1 MSHLTTPSRFSV
13 RTISL
18 VFLVSLTAMVGL
30 IPWQPVERRASAQEP
45 QSTSTYDEGLQ
56 EKLIPTANE
65 PKPEVIGKDAEDPS
79 VELTF
84 ADLKFDKEFDKAFER
99 SLLPEKVK
107 ALEGKEITLSG
118 YMRPS
123 FKASGLSGF
132 IFVRDIKENCFGP
145 NAAIY
150 DSVMVQMK
158 KGTQTD
164 YLARPLKIRGTFFL
178 EERKGPDG
186 KPWGIYNLK
195 NTTIE
200 PTLLDPETSKIQ
212 NRVDLS
218 NELRRYQAN
227 FANRFDVAI
236 AKRQKLDDEYDA
248 LRLAGGNIHS
258 VMVVEIAKSI
268 QKMRTERAELQYERS
283 RNERARAAGPNA
295 VETRVWEIQRNEK
308 KERTKALEM
317 RILDAN
323 ADAELLRQKVGAGH
337 PDFKAAVATVKIL
350 KQHLATL
357 EKANAE
363 PGTGDD
369 GIKPE
374 VVFARKN
381 AEIERRIKHLSR
393 SIVEQDEQWK
403 AHNQEAI
410 KLSKI
415 QRQIKRLDLELEE
428 IRASQRLGKEL
439 ILQLMKEKLN

>member
-1 MSHLTTPSRFSV
+1 M
-13 RTISL
+13 
-18 VFLVSLTAMVGL
+18 
-30 IPWQPVERRASAQEP
+30 
-45 QSTSTYDEGLQ
+45 
-56 EKLIPTANE
+56 
-65 PKPEVIGKDAEDPS
+65 
-79 VELTF
+79 
-84 ADLKFDKEFDKAFER
+84 
-99 SLLPEKVK
+99 
-107 ALEGKEITLSG
+107 
-118 YMRPS
+118 
-123 FKASGLSGF
+123 
-132 IFVRDIKENCFGP
+132 
-145 NAAIY
+145 
-150 DSVMVQMK
+150 
-158 KGTQTD
+158 
-164 YLARPLKIRGTFFL
+164 
-178 EERKGPDG
+178 
-186 KPWGIYNLK
+186 
-195 NTTIE
+195 
-200 PTLLDPETSKIQ
+200 
-212 NRVDLS
+212 
-218 NELRRYQAN
+218 
-227 FANRFDVAI
+227 AI

-317 RILDAN
+317 RILEAN